1 MNLLIA
7 DDEIVAIQGIL
18 DSVDLKAI
26 GFDQIFI
33 ANSYAQAMGIF
44 LNYDVDVLLC
54 DIEMPFGNGLDL
66 VKWVNAHKPGVA
78 KIFLSCHDKFD
89 YARQAIS
96 LECLDYILKPATPD
110 ILTNVLTLAIQKVE
124 ADKEKKRYLDYGRVY
139 LDALSQQGQKSMP
152 ESMIDK
158 VEMYINSNLAKP
170 LTVDALASMFCLS
183 PDHLTRL
190 FRKKHGKTIIHYIT
204 EKRLQLAVELLRQ
217 GGLPLNVISATVG
230 YRDYSYFARIFK
242 KRFGIT
248 PGEFQ
253 QREQGAVYE

>member
-1 MNLLIA
+1 MTLLIV

-26 GFDQIFI
+26 GFDQILV
-33 ANSYAQAMGIF
+33 ANSYAQAMNIF

-54 DIEMPFGNGLDL
+54 DIEMPFGSGLDL
-66 VKWVNAHKPGVA
+66 AKWVNTHKPDVV

-89 YARQAIS
+89 YAKQAIS

-110 ILTNVLTLAIQKVE
+110 VLTNVLTQAIQKIE
-124 ADKEKKRYLDYGRVY
+124 ADQEKKRYLDYGKIY
-139 LDALSQQGQKSMP
+139 LDTLSQQGQGSTS

-170 LTVDALASMFCLS
+170 LTVDGLASMFYVS

-190 FRKKHGKTIIHYIT
+190 FRKKHGKTIINYIT
-204 EKRLQLAVELLRQ
+204 EKRLQLALELLRQ
-217 GGLPLNVISATVG
+217 GRLPLNVVSATVG
-230 YRDYSYFARIFK
+230 YMDYSYFARIFK
-242 KRFGIT
+242 KRFGMT

-253 QREQGAVYE
+253 QRGKGAAQ